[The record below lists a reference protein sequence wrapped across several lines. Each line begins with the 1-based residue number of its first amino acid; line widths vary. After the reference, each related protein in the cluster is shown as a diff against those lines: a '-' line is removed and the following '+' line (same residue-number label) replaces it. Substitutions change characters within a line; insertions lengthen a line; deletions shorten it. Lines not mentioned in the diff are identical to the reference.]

1 MFLIDMFNRKT
12 TMPAP
17 AEILPGRPE
26 EIPTAENHALSGRP
40 LKGPFDDRLEIAC
53 LAMGQFWG
61 AEKLFWDLDGVEV
74 TAVGYAGGTTPN
86 PTYQEVLTG
95 LTGHAQAVRIVFDP
109 VKLEYRDLLALF
121 FESHDPSQGMR
132 QGSDIGTFF
141 RSAIFAA
148 DDGQL
153 ANAMAAADLYGSAL
167 TEAGRDARITTEIRS
182 IDAFYHAEAHH
193 QQYLF
198 KNPAA
203 RSGLKPSGVAFPRPT
218 KV

>member
-17 AEILPGRPE
+17 AEILPGRPG
-26 EIPTAENHALSGRP
+26 EIATAQDHALNARP
-40 LKGPFDDRLEIAC
+40 LKGPFDERLETAIV
-53 LAMGQFWG
+53 AMGQFWG
-61 AEKLFWDLDGVEV
+61 AERLFWNLDGVEI

-86 PTYQEVLTG
+86 PTHQEVLTG
-95 LTGHAQAVRIVFDP
+95 LTGHAQAVKIVFDP
-109 VKLEYRDLLALF
+109 AKLDYRDLLALF

-141 RSAIFAA
+141 RSAIFTS

-153 ANAMAAADLYGSAL
+153 AHARAAADTYGSAL
-167 TEAGRDARITTEIRS
+167 SGAGREARITTEIRT
-182 IDAFYHAEAHH
+182 IDAFYYAEAHH

-198 KNPAA
+198 KNPSA
-203 RSGLKPSGVAFPRPT
+203 RSGLKPSGVAFPRSSEI
-218 KV
+218 

>member
-12 TMPAP
+12 TMPSA

-26 EIPTAENHALSGRP
+26 EIATAREHALSGHP
-40 LKGPFDDRLEIAC
+40 LKGPFDGGLEIAC

-61 AEKLFWDLDGVEV
+61 AEKLFWSIDGVEV
-74 TAVGYAGGTTPN
+74 TAVGYAGGKTSN

-95 LTGHAQAVRIVFDP
+95 LTGHAQTVMVVFDP
-109 VKLEYRDLLALF
+109 ARLDYRDLLAVF
-121 FESHDPSQGMR
+121 FENHDPTQGMR

-141 RSAIFAA
+141 RSAIFAS

-153 ANAMAAADLYGSAL
+153 SQAKSAVDDYREALSAAGL
-167 TEAGRDARITTEIRS
+167 DARITTEITLS
-182 IDAFYHAEAHH
+182 GAFYYAEAHH

-198 KNPAA
+198 RNPGA
-203 RSGLKPSGVAFPRPT
+203 RSGLKPSGVLFPRTP
-218 KV
+218 KA

>member
-12 TMPAP
+12 TMPSP
-17 AEILPGRPE
+17 AEILPGRAGE
-26 EIPTAENHALSGRP
+26 VSAAQDHALTGLP
-40 LKGPFDDRLEIAC
+40 LKGPFDERLEIAS

-61 AEKLFWDLDGVEV
+61 AEKLFWSLDGVQV

-109 VKLEYRDLLALF
+109 ARIDYTDLLALF
-121 FESHDPSQGMR
+121 FESHDPTQGMR

-141 RSAIFAA
+141 RSAIFAS
-148 DDGQL
+148 DDRQL
-153 ANAMAAADLYGSAL
+153 AQATAVADTYRKAL
-167 TEAGRDARITTEIRS
+167 SEAGRDARITTEIRTC
-182 IDAFYHAEAHH
+182 DAFYYAEAHH

-198 KNPAA
+198 RNPAA
-203 RSGLKPSGVAFPRPT
+203 RSGQKPSGVAFPRSA
-218 KV
+218 KA